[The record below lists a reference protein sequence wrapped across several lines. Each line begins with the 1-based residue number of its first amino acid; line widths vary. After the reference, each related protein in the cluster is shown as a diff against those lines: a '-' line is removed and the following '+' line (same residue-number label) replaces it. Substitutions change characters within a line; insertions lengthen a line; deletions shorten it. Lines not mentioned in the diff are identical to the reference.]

1 MPDFKKKPDQNNC
14 WFDVEYDKVLIEQ
27 SIAKQYG
34 VLPSEQD
41 DLHYSD
47 WSKMVSGLMEDTP
60 LGRIVSIRSEK
71 DQNVILKFTSE
82 QKRVRTEWMNFRL
95 QRQTNEKDIKQ
106 SMKNLQSMLASMFRG

>member
-1 MPDFKKKPDQNNC
+1 M
-14 WFDVEYDKVLIEQ
+14 EYDKVLIEQ

-34 VLPSEQD
+34 VVPSKQG

-71 DQNVILKFTSE
+71 DSDVIRKFTPE
-82 QKRVRTEWMNFRL
+82 QKRIRNEWMNFRL
-95 QRQTNEKDIKQ
+95 QQQTNENDIKQ
-106 SMKNLQSMLASMFRG
+106 SMKNLQAMLASMFRG

>member
-1 MPDFKKKPDQNNC
+1 MPDFKKKPNQNNC
-14 WFDVEYDKVLIEQ
+14 LFDLEYDKVLIEQ

-34 VLPSEQD
+34 VVPSEQG

-71 DQNVILKFTSE
+71 DSDVIRKFTPE
-82 QKRVRTEWMNFRL
+82 QKRIRNEWMNFRL
-95 QRQTNEKDIKQ
+95 QQQTNENDIKQ
-106 SMKNLQSMLASMFRG
+106 SMKNLQTMLANMFRG